1 MSKTS
6 SRQDLLDD
14 YHPRRHCRRRRH
26 LQHRRRRFYC
36 RQDRRRLPEL
46 IISHTKRTEKIE
58 SVTFPCLNQ
67 TGEGS
72 RFRFLDDDHDDDND
86 DDDGDHDDDDDDDQD
101 DDGYGGRPPLKF

>member
-72 RFRFLDDDHDDDND
+72 RFRFFGPEYDEY
-86 DDDGDHDDDDDDDQD
+86 DDDDDHHHHHDAIWR
-101 DDGYGGRPPLKF
+101 G